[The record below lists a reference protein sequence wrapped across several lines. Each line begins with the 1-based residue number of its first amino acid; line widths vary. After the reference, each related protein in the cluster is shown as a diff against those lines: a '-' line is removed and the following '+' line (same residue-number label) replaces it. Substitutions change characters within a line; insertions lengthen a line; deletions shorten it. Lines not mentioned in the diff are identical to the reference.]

1 MTRLGGFLRDESG
14 TASIEF
20 IFVFPIFF
28 MLFTASI
35 ESSLYMARF
44 VMMERAV
51 DIVVRNIR
59 LGRLDD
65 ATHDQ
70 LKSLICNTGM
80 LITTLQSCKDSMRI
94 WMQPVST
101 ASFGMNPAPNHCVDK
116 SQPVN
121 NNPPGAN
128 EYKFGVDDEIMLMRI
143 CIKEEPMFPTTAI
156 SVKMPVQ
163 ADGSYAMIVSSVFVN
178 EPG

>member
-1 MTRLGGFLRDESG
+1 MKRLGEFLKDEGG

-20 IFVFPIFF
+20 IFVFPMFF

-35 ESSLYMARF
+35 EASLYTARF
-44 VMMERAV
+44 VMMERSV

-59 LGRLDD
+59 LGRLDG
-65 ATHDQ
+65 ASHDY
-70 LKSLICNTGM
+70 LKELICGAGM
-80 LITTLQSCKDSMRI
+80 LIASKQSCKDSMRV

-101 ASFGMNPAPNHCVDK
+101 ADFAMVPAPNHCVDK
-116 SQPVN
+116 AQPVN
-121 NNPPGAN
+121 NDPPGAT
-128 EYKFGVDDEIMLMRI
+128 EFKFGGDNEIMLMRV
-143 CIKEEPMFPTTAI
+143 CMKEEPMFPTTAI
-156 SVKMPVQ
+156 SVKMNVQ